1 MGIHVLIL
9 GITGNIA
16 SGKSL
21 VVELLSRKGAAVLSA
36 DLLARELV
44 APGSPV
50 LDQLV
55 DLFGVEILAGDGELD
70 REALGGVVFADDKAR
85 QRLNRLMHPAIAA
98 LSERRLA
105 SLVAG
110 EAPLV
115 VYEAPLLFEV
125 GAEKR
130 VDRVLVVTVE
140 LELQLQRLLKRDG
153 LDEIAARRRIDA
165 QMPQQEKVMRADY
178 LIDNSGSLSDL
189 EAEVDMLWLE
199 LVG

>member
-70 REALGGVVFADDKAR
+70 REALGGLVFADDKAR

-98 LSERRLA
+98 LSEGRLA

>member
-1 MGIHVLIL
+1 MIL

-21 VVELLSRKGAAVLSA
+21 VADLLSKKGAAVLSA
-36 DLLARELV
+36 DQLARELV
-44 APGSPV
+44 APGMPV

-55 DLFGVEILAGDGELD
+55 ALFGECILTGDGGLD
-70 REALGGVVFADDKAR
+70 RDALGALVFADDRAR
-85 QRLNRLMHPAIAA
+85 QRLNRLIHPAIAE

-110 EAPLV
+110 EALLV
-115 VYEAPLLFEV
+115 AYEAPLLFEV
-125 GAEKR
+125 GAERR

-140 LELQLQRLLKRDG
+140 LELQLQRILKRDS
-153 LDEIAARRRIDA
+153 LDEVAARRRIDA
-165 QMPQQEKVMRADY
+165 QMSQQEKTARADY

-189 EAEVDMLWLE
+189 VAKVDRLWLE